1 MKKLDLLN
9 KLYFNSKGH
18 WEYGV
23 SPCANGLN
31 PRKQGASFNVT
42 IKIYY
47 PIPFEYQIF
56 LFEDNTNEEIEY
68 ELNLFKDLTDNYRY
82 DIL

>member
-1 MKKLDLLN
+1 MKKLDLFN

-18 WEYGV
+18 WYFDA
-23 SPCANGLN
+23 PCGDGLI
-31 PRKQGASFNVT
+31 PRKRGAAFYVT
-42 IKIYY
+42 VKIYY

-56 LFEDNTNEEIEY
+56 LFEDNTDEEIEY